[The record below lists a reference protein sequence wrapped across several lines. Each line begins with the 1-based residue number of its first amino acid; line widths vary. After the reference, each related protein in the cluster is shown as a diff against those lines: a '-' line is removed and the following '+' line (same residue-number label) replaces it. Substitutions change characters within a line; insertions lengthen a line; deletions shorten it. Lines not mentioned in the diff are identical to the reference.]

1 MLRRGFLR
9 TATLTLGGVGTG
21 ILGGRAPLEGAEA
34 PRPGPAPGPAA
45 AKPFQLRYA
54 CELNWLEKELTIPQ
68 RLDLFK
74 AHGFTAVEYN
84 GLLKHAISEVA
95 DLRREL
101 DARGMDMGIF
111 VANPGGWNRAGV
123 VDPQQHPA
131 FLEEI
136 RRAIEYHKVVK
147 NRSVTTLTGMVLPGV
162 SRSTQRRN
170 CVEGFKKA
178 AEILAGTELALVVE
192 PLNHIDH
199 PGFFMT
205 RADELAEVIAQV
217 DSPSVRML
225 YDFYH
230 LQVTQGNVIRDFEQ
244 YYDLVGYVQTGDVPG
259 RKEPGTGET
268 NYRNVFKAV
277 HAKGYRGMV
286 GMEHGFSVP
295 GREGFLRC
303 VKAYR
308 EADDFTAAPG

>member
-1 MLRRGFLR
+1 MHRRAFLK
-9 TATLTLGGVGTG
+9 TTTVAAGGLGAAVTTG
-21 ILGGRAPLEGAEA
+21 SLLASETSQVST
-34 PRPGPAPGPAA
+34 PAKAAA
-45 AKPFQLRYA
+45 AKPFKLRYA
-54 CELNWLEKELTIPQ
+54 CELNWLEKEMTIPQ

-84 GLLKHAISEVA
+84 GLLKHPISEVA

-101 DARGMDMGIF
+101 DTRGMEMGIF

-136 RRAIEYHKVVK
+136 QKTIEYHKIIGNK
-147 NRSVTTLTGMVLPGV
+147 SVTTLTGMALPGV

-170 CVEGFKKA
+170 CVEGFKRA
-178 AEILAGTELALVVE
+178 AGILAGTELALVVE

-205 RADELAEVIAQV
+205 RADELAEVIAEV
-217 DSPSVRML
+217 GSPNVRML

-230 LQVTQGNVIRDFEQ
+230 LQVTQGNIIRDFQQ

-277 HAKGYRGMV
+277 FEKGYRGIV
-286 GMEHGFSVP
+286 GMEHGWSVP
-295 GREGFLRC
+295 GMEGFLRC
-303 VKAYR
+303 AKAYR
-308 EADDFTAAPG
+308 EADDFVAA

>member
-1 MLRRGFLR
+1 MQRRAFLK
-9 TATLTLGGVGTG
+9 TTTVAAGAFGGA
-21 ILGGRAPLEGAEA
+21 APMGGAEPAA
-34 PRPGPAPGPAA
+34 PAEVGEASAPASAAA
-45 AKPFQLRYA
+45 AKPFKLRYA

-74 AHGFTAVEYN
+74 SHGFTAVEYN
-84 GLLKHAISEVA
+84 GLLKHPIAEVA

-136 RRAIEYHKVVK
+136 KKTIEYHKVVK

-162 SRSTQRRN
+162 SRSTQRRS

-178 AEILAGTELALVVE
+178 ADILTGTELALVVE

-217 DSPSVRML
+217 SSPNVRML

-230 LQVTQGNVIRDFEQ
+230 LQVTQGNLIRDFQQ
-244 YYDLVGYVQTGDVPG
+244 YYDLVGYIQTGDVPG

-277 HAKGYRGMV
+277 YDKGYRGIV
-286 GMEHGFSVP
+286 GMEHGWSVP
-295 GREGFLRC
+295 RMEGFLRC
-303 VKAYR
+303 SKAYC
-308 EADDFTAAPG
+308 EADDFSAA